1 MIIRAIARGEPD
13 AAPLTK
19 VFAYEDD
26 AADEVFAASVKSVV
40 DLLEGGRRININQAL
55 LLLAAR
61 AMELLNS
68 GRSAEQ
74 ACRDLSGMI
83 RAEQVMIGVP
93 EMLRTLEFE
102 ISSGGGVT
110 NVVAYAP
117 IAIPTRA
124 TGPDRDP

>member
-1 MIIRAIARGEPD
+1 MIIRAVARGEPD

-19 VFAYEDD
+19 VFAYEDP
-26 AADEVFAASVKSVV
+26 ADKVFTASVKSVV

-61 AMELLNS
+61 AIESLNS

-93 EMLRTLEFE
+93 EMLHTLEFE
-102 ISSGGGVT
+102 ISSGGSVTKLVT
-110 NVVAYAP
+110 NTP
-117 IAIPTRA
+117 ITIPTH
-124 TGPDRDP
+124 TIGPDHDP